1 MSWKVNLIKHAMVGL
16 FPSRIQELIRNTKR
30 KFSPHQVPQH
40 IIDWTVENAIYQVET
55 IKNSG
60 TDPKG
65 KRYLELGPGWYPV
78 VPFIFHLAGASSV
91 IMIDKHRLMDD
102 FTFSKTAQF
111 LLEKKELLCS
121 RLNLNPD
128 HVERTLNTLK
138 NLSLEDGMS
147 YICGSYLAPL
157 DILENKIEKHSIDII
172 TSRAVLE
179 HISPSEV
186 ALIFFEFKRLLKN
199 EGVMNHIID
208 NSDHWQHDD
217 SQISK
222 LNFLKYSKKIYSII
236 EKAHPQQYMN
246 RLRHKQYIVMFEAA
260 GFKICCDESV
270 PDKKALEELNN
281 LSIDKDF
288 KNFTNEELAIITSY
302 LTLKPI
308 PKKVLGSIRDQMHA
322 SQRAYA

>member
-40 IIDWTVENAIYQVET
+40 IIDWTVENAIYQVEMVKKAG
-55 IKNSG
+55 IN
-60 TDPKG
+60 PKG
-65 KRYLELGPGWYPV
+65 KRFLELGPGWYPV
-78 VPFIFHLAGASSV
+78 VPFIFHLSGASSV
-91 IMIDKHRLMDD
+91 IMVDKHRLMDD

-111 LLEKKELLCS
+111 LLEKKELLCN
-121 RLNLNPD
+121 RLNLDAD

-138 NLSLEDGMS
+138 NLSLKDGMS
-147 YICGSYLAPL
+147 YICGSYLAPM
-157 DILENKIEKHSIDII
+157 DILENKLDKHSIDII
-172 TSRAVLE
+172 TSRAVIE
-179 HISPSEV
+179 HIPPSEV

-217 SQISK
+217 AEISK
-222 LNFLKYSKKIYSII
+222 LNFLKYSKKVYSII

-260 GFKICCDESV
+260 GFKINIDDSV
-270 PDKKALEELNN
+270 PDKKALEELKD
-281 LSIDKDF
+281 LTVHKDF
-288 KNFTNEELAIITSY
+288 KNFTDDELAIITSY

-308 PKKVLGSIRDQMHA
+308 SNKVSNSILGSMHK